1 MDHRGST
8 PSPPPTYQRI
18 SELEAQTL
26 FTRILQRCE
35 RRTEKGPPVLVLD
48 LDGTLMDNRPRTVAI
63 LHDLAKIW
71 REKHPEA
78 AALLEA
84 STSERLA
91 YLLND
96 SLRRLKISEQALVA
110 EATEYWRSR
119 FFADDDLVHDT
130 ALEGA
135 VHFVR
140 ACHMRGATVVYLT
153 GRDLPMMGLGTFAS
167 LRSLGFPIGVA
178 GVEII
183 LKPDAQMADE
193 AFKRMLAPTL
203 ARVGEVVASF
213 DNEPA
218 NCNLFKEAYPDAEV
232 IFVDTQHV
240 PGAPPLRPDCPVVAD
255 FSVTKGLSPSF
266 PPPEGEP

>member
-1 MDHRGST
+1 MDRTST
-8 PSPPPTYQRI
+8 PTPPPVYSRI
-18 SELEAQTL
+18 SDEEARTL
-26 FTRILQRCE
+26 YSRILERCAA
-35 RRTEKGPPVLVLD
+35 RTPKGPPVLVLD

-63 LHDLAKIW
+63 LHDLAKLW
-71 REKHPEA
+71 RDKHPEA
-78 AALLEA
+78 AAALETCNA
-84 STSERLA
+84 ERLA

-96 SLRRLKISEQALVA
+96 SLRRLRIVEPALVG

-119 FFADDDLVHDT
+119 FFADEDLRHDT
-130 ALEGA
+130 ALAGS

-140 ACHMRGATVVYLT
+140 ECHMRGATVVYLT

-167 LRSLGFPIGVA
+167 IRTLGFPIGVA
-178 GVEII
+178 GVEFI

-193 AFKRMLAPTL
+193 AFKRMIAPTL

-218 NCNLFKEAYPDAEV
+218 NCNLFKEAYPEADIV
-232 IFVDTQHV
+232 FVDTQHV
-240 PGAPPLRPDCPVVAD
+240 PGAPALREDVPVVAD
-255 FSVTKGLSPSF
+255 FAIAAGLSPSI